1 MRELEVPEVIEW
13 VGDTTPS
20 LLDAVGAEGSLAVE
34 EIPLMVLEAA
44 PPATDP
50 PDGLTVR
57 MLGPD
62 DEHLLLPASGVAQLA
77 FGPGADQPAG
87 VAERDAAGREPS
99 AAAVALLRS
108 GEARVA
114 VVEHPEHGVLATG
127 RHIPVGP
134 VSEVVGV
141 ATLPAEQG
149 RGLAAAVTRALVA
162 DAAGLGVRTLFLTA
176 SSERVAT
183 LYGRLGFRRV
193 GTGYAAERGQH

>member
-1 MRELEVPEVIEW
+1 M
-13 VGDTTPS
+13 
-20 LLDAVGAEGSLAVE
+20 
-34 EIPLMVLEAA
+34 
-44 PPATDP
+44 
-50 PDGLTVR
+50 
-57 MLGPD
+57 
-62 DEHLLLPASGVAQLA
+62 AQLA
-77 FGPGADQPAG
+77 FGPARDEPAG
-87 VAERDAAGREPS
+87 VAERDAAGRDPS

-149 RGLAAAVTRALVA
+149 RGLAAAVTGALVA

-176 SSERVAT
+176 SSERVAR
-183 LYGRLGFRRV
+183 LYHRLGFRRV
-193 GTGYAAERGQH
+193 GTGYAAERDQHHV